1 MSNAFLCST
10 QKILGVTLLA
20 IRASL
25 RTKTVV
31 ALLVLLAVCVVL
43 LPNIIK
49 SDGTAEGSSRILLMY
64 TIGLSFGI
72 LCLSTL
78 WASCALFAA
87 EIDSLRI
94 QLSVVK
100 PVRASEFWLGKW
112 LALLLL
118 NAFLLTAV
126 YVGVYAQL
134 RWQMHKN
141 DWQGQVVLNSRTV
154 TRPTLPSVEQEARE
168 MYELLKTSNN
178 LPEDMSESAVLR
190 SLIENA
196 KERYD
201 VINPGEQLAWNFV
214 LERPLQTNEAIT
226 VRIRFDTEYSTRAA
240 VQGICRLAAN
250 DRTIE
255 VPLNDFSF
263 SEIEF
268 EVLGEA
274 FGPAEVFT
282 LSFQHM
288 GNPNESSA
296 LMLRFR
302 QDVALLTAGGT
313 FEANLFRSALIQWSV
328 LALLAAFGLTL
339 SAGFSL
345 PVAVFIATVLLV
357 LTVVGNS
364 VVNVVSY
371 EDEKVWSNRPGIW
384 ISRGITTLTQHAM
397 QDSPLECV
405 IRGERVETNPLYAA
419 LLWNVLLA
427 PALFA
432 MLGTYTLR
440 RRELAR

>member
-1 MSNAFLCST
+1 MIAST
-10 QKILGVTLLA
+10 RRVFGITMLA

-25 RTKTVV
+25 RTKTVI
-31 ALLVLLAVCVVL
+31 ALFMLLTLCVVL
-43 LPNIIK
+43 LPSVIK
-49 SDGTAEGSSRILLMY
+49 SDGTAEGSCRILLMY
-64 TIGLSFGI
+64 TIGFSFGI

-78 WASCALFAA
+78 WAACALFAA
-87 EIDSLRI
+87 EIGNLRI
-94 QLSVVK
+94 QLSAVK

-126 YVGVYAQL
+126 YVGVYIQL

-141 DWQGQVVLNSRTV
+141 DWYGQVALSSRTV

-168 MYELLKTSNN
+168 MFALLKANDS
-178 LPEDMSESAVLR
+178 LPEDMSERAIMR
-190 SLIENA
+190 SLTDNA
-196 KERYD
+196 MERYN
-201 VINPGEQLAWNFV
+201 VINPGEEQAWHFT
-214 LERPLQTNEAIT
+214 LERPLRTDETIS

-240 VQGICRLAAN
+240 VLGVCRLEA
-250 DRTIE
+250 DGRSVE
-255 VPLNDFSF
+255 VPLDDFSF

-268 EVLGEA
+268 DVSGEA
-274 FGPAEVFT
+274 FGPATAFT
-282 LSFQHM
+282 LSFHHT
-288 GNPNESSA
+288 GDPKESPA

-302 QDVALLTAGGT
+302 QDVALLTSGGT
-313 FEANLFRSALIQWSV
+313 FEANLARAALIQWSV

-345 PVAVFIATVLLV
+345 PVAVFTATVLLV
-357 LTVVGNS
+357 LTIVGNS
-364 VVNVVSY
+364 VVTVVSY
-371 EDEKVWSNRPGIW
+371 EDEKVWTNRPGIW
-384 ISRGITTLTQHAM
+384 VSRGVAALTQHAM
-397 QDSPLECV
+397 QDSPLEHV
-405 IRGERVETNPLYAA
+405 IRGERIEMRALYAA

-432 MLGTYTLR
+432 AMGMYTLS